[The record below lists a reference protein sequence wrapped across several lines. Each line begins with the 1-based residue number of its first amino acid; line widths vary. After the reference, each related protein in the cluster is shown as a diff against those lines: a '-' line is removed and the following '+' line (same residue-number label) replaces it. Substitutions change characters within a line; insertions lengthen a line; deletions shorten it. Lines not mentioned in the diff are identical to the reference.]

1 MASKTVHQT
10 QAEHNELVAK
20 ELVVGDYYDW
30 ACTAAFYSALHYIEA
45 KFNDIPEIGHTDE
58 AYEKWRAAK
67 KISPI
72 TTHDINQGV
81 HNFRL
86 TLLQHKYPNARG
98 SYRQLMEV
106 SRQVRYLDGGKVAC
120 DFISRQTASGL
131 VDGDLIKIKK
141 ELGFS

>member
-10 QAEHNELVAK
+10 QAKHNELIAK
-20 ELVVGDYYDW
+20 KLVVGDYYDW

-45 KFNDIPEIGHTDE
+45 KFNDIQEIGHTDE
-58 AYEKWRAAK
+58 AYEKWKAAK

-72 TTHDINQGV
+72 TTSDINQGV

-86 TLLQHKYPNARG
+86 TLLGYKCPNARMP
-98 SYRQLMEV
+98 YRQLMEV
-106 SRQVRYLDGGKVAC
+106 SRQVRYLDGGKIAC
-120 DFISRQTASGL
+120 DFISQQTASGL
-131 VDGDLIKIKK
+131 INNDLVKVKK